1 MGIYLTSLYHSR
13 SAKPDKEST
22 LGVKFSSFA
31 DLLARSDVV
40 IVTCTLNDST
50 RGLFNMDAFKRMKST
65 AVVINISR
73 GAVVEQDD
81 LIVALKVE
89 RIYDYYSSPT
99 FSRMLLAIILD
110 GNCSETLYG
119 TNTLGKAASKNRR
132 LHRK

>member
-65 AVVINISR
+65 AVFINISR

-89 RIYDYYSSPT
+89 RIYGYYSSTT
-99 FSRMLLAIILD
+99 FSRM
-110 GNCSETLYG
+110 
-119 TNTLGKAASKNRR
+119 
-132 LHRK
+132 